1 MTTAP
6 QQSHEESRPFGR
18 EETIAAAIRVAAD
31 RLVSI
36 GPSRMTVRSVAD
48 EAGVN
53 HALVHRHLGTKEQL
67 VSLALES
74 LAKEC
79 DVAIRRSLA
88 RGSSPMQLAALP
100 AVRRYVRALASTLT
114 HAPGLARQSDHPV
127 LHNLSAQGT
136 AGGLDSDAAHARA
149 IAQLSTAFGFA
160 LFAPF
165 LADAAGLPEAR
176 RGLIADNLDR
186 ALGALDDELGLS

>member
-6 QQSHEESRPFGR
+6 QQNDEKSRPFGR
-18 EETIAAAIRVAAD
+18 EETIEAVIRVAAD

-36 GPSRMTVRSVAD
+36 GPSRMTVRNVAE

-53 HALVHRHLGTKEQL
+53 HALVHRHLGTKDQL

-79 DVAIRRSLA
+79 DVAIRRSVKL
-88 RGSSPMQLAALP
+88 GSTPMQLAALP
-100 AVRRYVRALASTLT
+100 AVQRYVHALASTLT
-114 HAPGLARQSDHPV
+114 DAPRLARQSDYPV
-127 LHNLSAQGT
+127 LHNLSAQGAT
-136 AGGLDSDAAHARA
+136 AGLDSDAADARA
-149 IAQLSTAFGFA
+149 IAQLSTAFGFV

-165 LADAAGLPEAR
+165 LAQAAGLPEAR
-176 RGLIADNLDR
+176 RGLIADDLDR
-186 ALGALDDELGLS
+186 ALGALDNEFGLS